1 MFINVAVEWVLEE
14 QHLVYFIFTNKS
26 KLLVFA
32 YL

>member
-1 MFINVAVEWVLEE
+1 MFINVVVKWLLEE
-14 QHLVYFIFTNKS
+14 QHLVQFVFTNKS